1 MWSCV
6 CIVRQCFGKYCWIS
20 SHVFISYS
28 VQKNIGKS
36 IVGSLFSSSSSVLCV
51 RQSFSPIAPMEQSFS
66 HFQFELFFGEILL
79 SFVLFSFGWKWSVKC
94 CQTKFCANS
103 TDRAVI
109 GTEINFTIA
118 TLTLSQT
125 NGLTSMKRKR
135 GRK

>member
-6 CIVRQCFGKYCWIS
+6 CIVRQCFGKYCRIS

-79 SFVLFSFGWKWSVKC
+79 AFALLSDEC

-135 GRK
+135 RGQKY